1 MDHYECLGVGR
12 AASPHQINV
21 AARLAL
27 WRNGTN
33 AWESRRIMAAWFIVG
48 EPNRRFDYDFWLL
61 CNPPSGEPYLPVE
74 RKHSPQQVPKA
85 E

>member
-12 AASPHQINV
+12 AASPYQINV

-33 AWESRRIMAAWFIVG
+33 VRESRRIMAAWFIVG

-61 CNPPSGEPYLPVE
+61 CNPQSGEPYLPVE